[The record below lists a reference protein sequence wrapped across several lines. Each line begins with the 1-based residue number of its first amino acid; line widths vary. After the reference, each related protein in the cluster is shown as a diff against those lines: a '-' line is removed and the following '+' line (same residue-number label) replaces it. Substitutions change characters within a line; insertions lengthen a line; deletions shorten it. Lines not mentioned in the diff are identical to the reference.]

1 MTDGYEIME
10 QPATT
15 FSVGF
20 LQFDVQLGDLA
31 ANLGKVEAGLN
42 NLRPSSP
49 GIVLLPE
56 MWAAG
61 FAYARLVDLA
71 LQTEDILRFLVGQAD
86 RYRVMLGGSLPEIIN
101 DGGTVIHNTLYIVDP
116 DGVIGTYRKQRLF
129 APLLEDAH
137 LAAGSDQHAI
147 QTPLGKMAALICYDL
162 RFPELLRPQVAQGA
176 VLLLTAAQWPL
187 VRKDHWRILLAARAI
202 ENQMFVIGANRC
214 GTDSLAGGTTYA
226 GHSMII
232 APDGAI
238 LHEAGDEEE
247 AASITIDLT
256 MVDDLRTR
264 FNTSMS

>member
-1 MTDGYEIME
+1 MADGYEIMR

-31 ANLGKVEAGLN
+31 ANLRNVEAGLN

-56 MWAAG
+56 MWATG
-61 FAYARLVDLA
+61 FAYDRLVDLA
-71 LQTEDILRFLVGQAD
+71 RQTDDVLRFLVGLAG
-86 RYRVMLGGSLPEIIN
+86 RHRVMLGGSLPEIIN
-101 DGGTVIHNTLYIVDP
+101 DRTVIHNTLYVVDP

-129 APLLEDAH
+129 APLLEDIH

-147 QTPLGKMAALICYDL
+147 QTPLGIVAALICYDL

-176 VLLLTAAQWPL
+176 ILLLTAAQWPL
-187 VRKDHWRILLAARAI
+187 VRKDHWRALLAARAI
-202 ENQMFVIGANRC
+202 ENQIFVIGANRC

-232 APDGAI
+232 APDGTI
-238 LHEAGDEEE
+238 LHEAGDKEE

-256 MVDDLRTR
+256 AVDELRTR